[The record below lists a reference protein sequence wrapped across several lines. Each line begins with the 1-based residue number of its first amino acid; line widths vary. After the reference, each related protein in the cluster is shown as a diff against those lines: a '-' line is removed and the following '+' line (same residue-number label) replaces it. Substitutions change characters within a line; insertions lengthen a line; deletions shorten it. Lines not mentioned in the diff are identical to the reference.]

1 MKGLRGS
8 ILADSEMKRHNK
20 AARQDLHSKMLAFAD
35 YFLFRLLG
43 W

>member
-8 ILADSEMKRHNK
+8 ILADSEMKRHSK